1 MNCKRCGYPYYGQ
14 SILCPVCGEGIDAF
28 PLGLPAPRK
37 KHARLPYILLFC
49 LLLAGIALFCLI
61 PMDTADVSANVEDSL
76 SLPESVP
83 GQTKALFQKDCFILE
98 DGVLTFDESKFKA
111 NPILIVPAA
120 IEQQPVQVIGEGCF
134 ENLQGVTTVIL
145 PSSVTMICDRA
156 FAGCSDLRGVCV
168 PNAVTAIGAEAFRDC
183 TSLEAI
189 YLPTGLS
196 AIGTGA
202 FENCHRLIYIFY
214 NGFYAQWQILYN
226 EVITPFTWVIAWDG
240 EYRHTGK
247 TG

>member
-1 MNCKRCGYPYYGQ
+1 MNCKCCGYPHYGQ
-14 SILCPVCGEGIDAF
+14 SILCPVCGERIDAS
-28 PLGLPAPRK
+28 PLGLPAPK
-37 KHARLPYILLFC
+37 KSHSRFPYLLLIA
-49 LLLAGIALFCLI
+49 LLLAGIVLFFLI
-61 PMDTADVSANVEDSL
+61 PMDTSVTEDAP
-76 SLPESVP
+76 SLPDSVP
-83 GQTKALFQKDCFILE
+83 GQTKALFQKECFILE
-98 DGVLTFDESKFKA
+98 DGVLTFDESKFNA

-134 ENLQGVTTVIL
+134 ENLEGVTTVIL

-168 PNAVTAIGAEAFRDC
+168 PNAVTAIGEDAFRDC
-183 TSLEAI
+183 TSLEAV

-202 FENCHRLIYIFY
+202 FENCHKLIYIFY
-214 NGFYAQWQILYN
+214 NGFYEQWQILYN